1 MLSFL
6 ADTVPGDTCGKDDDE
21 DNVVLSVEGIDLSY
35 SKPLRTACPSV
46 KYTTST
52 HLFRDVLDHIFVSDD
67 LVVDRVIPM
76 PDHELVIKHIGI
88 PSPICP
94 SDHLPLI
101 CELKF
106 R

>member
-1 MLSFL
+1 VE
-6 ADTVPGDTCGKDDDE
+6 DKTCNEPDPE
-21 DNVVLSVEGIDLSY
+21 EALEVLSVEGIELKF
-35 SKPLRTACPSV
+35 SKPLRSACPSV
-46 KYTTST
+46 QYTTST
-52 HLFRDVLDHIFVSDD
+52 HVFRDALDHIFVSDD

-76 PDHELVIKHIGI
+76 PEHELVTKYTGI